1 MRFFIHIFTIFIILS
16 CNRNAANKA
25 MMEEARHLME
35 SNRFAGLIEYAEKI
49 DALAESH
56 YADELDS
63 MVDYAGRYL
72 LEFPYTEN
80 DILELLNRDSVNAD
94 ENSLRTWEEAGELEY
109 MWIDGERRYF
119 KYAHRNLYRINDSLR
134 REKRIDEERNRS
146 LYEFCADEIAR
157 VIASASSYGYG
168 TPVCQQ
174 DIKLN
179 YKITIQADAVPDGEI
194 IRCWMPYPVE
204 GHIRQGMVHLVSS
217 DPGKYIIAPDS
228 TKQRSIY
235 FEKTAVEGK
244 ATEFSIELEFR
255 AWSQYYNLPA
265 LKGNVS
271 SKGPALN
278 GCYTSERPPH
288 ITFSNEIQEL
298 AGKIVTKNMD
308 AREKVAA
315 FYRWLNDNI
324 IWTSAI
330 EYGLMPDIPGY
341 VLKNRR
347 GDCGMQ
353 TLLFLS
359 LCRYEGI
366 PARWQSGWM
375 LHPGHVNLHD
385 WSEVYIEPAGWVPVD
400 VSFKLQPSE
409 NQKVSEFYI
418 SGIDSYRLIV
428 NKDYGTPLYPP
439 KKFPRSEPLD
449 FQRGE
454 VEWKG
459 GNIYFN
465 KWKYDMDVS
474 YITP

>member
-1 MRFFIHIFTIFIILS
+1 MRHFIHIFAIVIFLS
-16 CNRNAANKA
+16 CNRNAVNKP
-25 MMEEARHLME
+25 MIEEARHLMK

-49 DALAESH
+49 DRMDESRFVG
-56 YADELDS
+56 ELDS
-63 MVDYAGRYL
+63 MVDYAVRYL
-72 LEFPYTEN
+72 LEFPYRET
-80 DILELLNRDSVNAD
+80 DILELLHSDSVNAD
-94 ENSLRTWEEAGELEY
+94 EGSLRKWEQAGELEY

-134 REKRIDEERNRS
+134 HEKRIDENRDKS
-146 LYEFCADEIAR
+146 LNEFCVDEITR
-157 VIASASSYGYG
+157 VLKSSSLSGHG
-168 TPVCQQ
+168 TPVSPLHVNL
-174 DIKLN
+174 K
-179 YKITIQADAVPDGEI
+179 YKITVLADAVPAGEI

-204 GHIRQGMVHLVSS
+204 GHLRQDMVRLVSS
-217 DPGKYIIAPDS
+217 DPDKYIIAPDS
-228 TKQRSIY
+228 VKQRSIY
-235 FEKTAVEGK
+235 LEKIAVEGK
-244 ATEFSIELEFR
+244 PTEFSIELEFR
-255 AWSQYYNLPA
+255 SWSQYYNNPA
-265 LKGNVS
+265 PEGNEGS
-271 SKGPALN
+271 GAQPAN
-278 GCYTSERPPH
+278 EQYTRERHPH
-288 ITFSNEIQEL
+288 ITFSKEIKEL
-298 AGKIVTKNMD
+298 AGKIVTQNMEVH
-308 AREKVAA
+308 EKIGA
-315 FYRWLNDNI
+315 FYHWINDNI
-324 IWTSAI
+324 IWTSAL

-359 LCRYEGI
+359 LCRSEGI

-385 WSEVYIEPAGWVPVD
+385 WCEVYIEPAGWVPVD
-400 VSFKLQPSE
+400 VSFKLQPSD
-409 NQKVSEFYI
+409 NKQISEFYI

-428 NKDYGTPLYPP
+428 NNDYGTPLYPL

-465 KWKYDMDVS
+465 KWNYKMDVS